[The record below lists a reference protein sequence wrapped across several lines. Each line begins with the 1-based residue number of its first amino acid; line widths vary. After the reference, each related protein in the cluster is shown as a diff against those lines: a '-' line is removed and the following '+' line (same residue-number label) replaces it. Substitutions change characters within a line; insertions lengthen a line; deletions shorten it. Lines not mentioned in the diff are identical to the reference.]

1 MLSLLIQNKETCAF
15 IDLLVNKLRIKVQ
28 RTLTRRLPVSTDFE
42 FLLAYNDV
50 HLNSGFGFPKFSW
63 KLRYLV
69 LFGDRI
75 RVLQRSLDM
84 GPFWCFNVKTINCG
98 LFCLQRHRQG
108 VSRWLINENVFSR
121 LGHLGR
127 QSWLFFFFER
137 PSKSFVF
144 KKFSLCQAFGSK
156 SCLYLGQKYR
166 PVFIIFFS
174 PYKVRVRAIH
184 N

>member
-1 MLSLLIQNKETCAF
+1 M
-15 IDLLVNKLRIKVQ
+15 NKLRIKVQ
-28 RTLTRRLPVSTDFE
+28 RTLTRRLPVSTNFE
-42 FLLAYNDV
+42 FLLAYNDF
-50 HLNSGFGFPKFSW
+50 HLNSGFGFPKFSSKNATW
-63 KLRYLV
+63 SYLETELRV
-69 LFGDRI
+69 W
-75 RVLQRSLDM
+75 QRSLDM
-84 GPFWCFNVKTINCG
+84 GPFWCFNVKTINCA

-108 VSRWLINENVFSR
+108 VSRWLINEKVFLR
-121 LGHLGR
+121 LGHLGW

-144 KKFSLCQAFGSK
+144 EKFSLCQTFGSK